1 MNRSF
6 VVVVTG
12 PPGAGKST
20 LAKYLAQELG
30 LPLISKDGIKETLF
44 DTLGWHDREWSKKL
58 GHASSELM
66 FHILESHLEVQSSLI
81 VETAFIPAF
90 HTARFLELK
99 ERYDFRPIQVYCAA
113 DDAVLFE
120 RCQARVTSG
129 ERHPGHVDHLATYG
143 RFVEILRAGRYD
155 ILDMGGSLLRV
166 DTTDCTEVD
175 RESLVE
181 AVTSIL
187 AGQKPSWF
195 VA

>member
-20 LAKYLAQELG
+20 LAEYLAQELC

-58 GHASSELM
+58 GHASFELM
-66 FHILESHLEVQSSLI
+66 FHILESHLEAQSSLI
-81 VETAFIPAF
+81 VESAFIPEF

-99 ERYDFRPIQVYCAA
+99 GRYSFRPIQVYCIA
-113 DDAVLFE
+113 DEAVLF
-120 RCQARVTSG
+120 RRLQARGTSG
-129 ERHPGHVDHLATYG
+129 ERHPGHVDHLATEK
-143 RFVEILRAGRYD
+143 RFVETLRAGRWD
-155 ILDMGGSLLRV
+155 ILEIDSPLLRV
-166 DTTDCTEVD
+166 DTTDWTEVD

-181 AVTSIL
+181 AVTAIL
-187 AGQKPSWF
+187 AG
-195 VA
+195 